1 MQGSLKV
8 RKERQVAMVQT
19 VWVIKTEYKKTLRQ
33 STGREWGKEAYRKE
47 LGVVVNCRAVD
58 V

>member
-1 MQGSLKV
+1 
-8 RKERQVAMVQT
+8 MVQT